1 MNNLA
6 KILIVEDDATIR
18 MILQMLLKGAG
29 FTHVRAATRG
39 DEGLEAIRREQS
51 QLVLLD
57 LMLPGLDGLTVCRR
71 VREDSTLADVRIL
84 MLTAKSEDDD
94 VVRGLELGAD
104 DYVTKPFSREV
115 LLARIHAVLRRND
128 PLAAGRDLDGLR
140 VDTRAGSATL
150 NGTMLTLTR
159 GEFRLLALLA
169 SRPGRVFTRTQII
182 DAVQDEEKSVTE
194 RTVDVQLVG
203 LRKKLGDWAAHIETI
218 RGVGYR
224 VNPTLSPNSQPVLQ
238 TRR

>member
-1 MNNLA
+1 MNQLA
-6 KILIVEDDATIR
+6 NILIVEDDSTIR
-18 MILQMLLKGAG
+18 AILQMMLRNAG
-29 FTHVRAATRG
+29 FTHVKTAARG
-39 DEGLEAIRREQS
+39 DEGLEAIRKDPPR
-51 QLVLLD
+51 LVLLD
-57 LMLPGLDGLTVCRR
+57 LMLPGLDGLTVCRC
-71 VREDSTLADVRIL
+71 VREAPELADVRII
-84 MLTAKSEDDD
+84 MLTAKSENED

-128 PLAAGRDLDGLR
+128 PMAAGRDLDGLL
-140 VDTRAGSATL
+140 VDERGGSARL
-150 NGTMLTLTR
+150 NGALLTLTR

-169 SRPGRVFTRTQII
+169 SRPGRVYTRAQII
-182 DAVQDEEKSVTE
+182 DSVQDEEKSVTE

-224 VNPTLSPNSQPVLQ
+224 VKP
-238 TRR
+238 

>member
-1 MNNLA
+1 MSQRKARFMNNLA
-6 KILIVEDDATIR
+6 NILIVEDDSTIR
-18 MILQMLLKGAG
+18 TILQMLLRSVG
-29 FTHVRAATRG
+29 FTHVRSAARG
-39 DEGLEAIRREQS
+39 DEGLDAIRREPP

-71 VREDSTLADVRIL
+71 VREDPTLADVRII
-84 MLTAKSEDDD
+84 MLTAKSEDED

-115 LLARIHAVLRRND
+115 LLARINAVLRRND

-140 VDTRAGSATL
+140 IDSRAGSASL
-150 NGTMLTLTR
+150 NGELLTLTR
-159 GEFRLLALLA
+159 GEFRLVALLA
-169 SRPGRVFTRTQII
+169 SRPGRVYTRSQII

-203 LRKKLGDWAAHIETI
+203 LRKKLGAWASHIETI

-224 VNPTLSPNSQPVLQ
+224 VKP
-238 TRR
+238 

>member
-1 MNNLA
+1 MNPLA

-18 MILQMLLKGAG
+18 TILQMLLKGAG
-29 FTHVRAATRG
+29 FAHVRVTTRG
-39 DEGLEAIRREQS
+39 DEGLDAIRREQP

-71 VREDSTLADVRIL
+71 VREDPTLADVRIL
-84 MLTAKSEDDD
+84 MLTAKSEDEE

-115 LLARIHAVLRRND
+115 LLARINVLLRRND

-140 VDTRAGSATL
+140 IDTRASSATL
-150 NGTMLTLTR
+150 NGNVLSLTR
-159 GEFRLLALLA
+159 GEFRLLSLLA
-169 SRPGRVFTRTQII
+169 AHPGRVYTRAQII

-203 LRKKLGDWAAHIETI
+203 LRKKLGDWSAHIETI

-224 VNPTLSPNSQPVLQ
+224 VKP
-238 TRR
+238 

>member
-6 KILIVEDDATIR
+6 NILIVEDDSTIR
-18 MILQMLLKGAG
+18 TILQMLLRSVG
-29 FTHVRAATRG
+29 FTHVRSAARG
-39 DEGLEAIRREQS
+39 DEGLDAIRREPP

-71 VREDSTLADVRIL
+71 VREDRTLAEVRII
-84 MLTAKSEDDD
+84 MLTAKSEDED

-115 LLARIHAVLRRND
+115 LLARINAVLRRND

-140 VDTRAGSATL
+140 IDSRAGSASL
-150 NGTMLTLTR
+150 NGELLTLTR
-159 GEFRLLALLA
+159 GEFRLVALLA
-169 SRPGRVFTRTQII
+169 SRPGRVYTRSQII

-203 LRKKLGDWAAHIETI
+203 LRKKLGAWASHIETI

-224 VNPTLSPNSQPVLQ
+224 VKP
-238 TRR
+238 

>member
-39 DEGLEAIRREQS
+39 DEGLEAIRREQP

-115 LLARIHAVLRRND
+115 LLARRAHRRR
-128 PLAAGRDLDGLR
+128 AAR
-140 VDTRAGSATL
+140 
-150 NGTMLTLTR
+150 
-159 GEFRLLALLA
+159 
-169 SRPGRVFTRTQII
+169 RPPQ
-182 DAVQDEEKSVTE
+182 E
-194 RTVDVQLVG
+194 
-203 LRKKLGDWAAHIETI
+203 
-218 RGVGYR
+218 
-224 VNPTLSPNSQPVLQ
+224 
-238 TRR
+238 TRRLGCTYRNHPRRRLPRQSHAFPEQSTGPSDKTMKLARR

>member
-1 MNNLA
+1 MNNLVN
-6 KILIVEDDATIR
+6 ILIVEDDSTIR
-18 MILQMLLKGAG
+18 TILQMLLRSEG
-29 FTHVRAATRG
+29 FTHVRSAARG
-39 DEGLEAIRREQS
+39 DEGLEAIRREPP

-57 LMLPGLDGLTVCRR
+57 LMLPGIDGLTLCRR
-71 VREDSTLADVRIL
+71 VREDPTLADVRII
-84 MLTAKSEDDD
+84 MLTAKSEDED

-140 VDTRAGSATL
+140 IDTRAGSASL
-150 NGTMLTLTR
+150 NGELLTLTR
-159 GEFRLLALLA
+159 GEFRLIALLA
-169 SRPGRVFTRTQII
+169 SRPGRVYTRSQII
-182 DAVQDEEKSVTE
+182 DAMQDEEKSVTE

-203 LRKKLGDWAAHIETI
+203 LRKKLGDWASPIETI

-224 VNPTLSPNSQPVLQ
+224 VKP
-238 TRR
+238 

>member
-6 KILIVEDDATIR
+6 NILIVEDDSTIR
-18 MILQMLLKGAG
+18 TILQMLLRSVG
-29 FTHVRAATRG
+29 FTHVRSAARG
-39 DEGLEAIRREQS
+39 DEGRDAIRREPP

-71 VREDSTLADVRIL
+71 VREDPTLADVRII
-84 MLTAKSEDDD
+84 MLTAKSEDED

-115 LLARIHAVLRRND
+115 LLARINAVLRRND

-140 VDTRAGSATL
+140 IDSRAGSASL
-150 NGTMLTLTR
+150 NGELLTLTR
-159 GEFRLLALLA
+159 GEFRLVALLA
-169 SRPGRVFTRTQII
+169 SRPGRVYTRSQII

-203 LRKKLGDWAAHIETI
+203 LRKKLGAWASHIETI

-224 VNPTLSPNSQPVLQ
+224 VKP
-238 TRR
+238 

>member
-6 KILIVEDDATIR
+6 NILIVEDDSTIR
-18 MILQMLLKGAG
+18 TILQMLLRSVG
-29 FTHVRAATRG
+29 FTHVRSAARG
-39 DEGLEAIRREQS
+39 DEGLDAIRREPP

-71 VREDSTLADVRIL
+71 VREDPTLADVRII
-84 MLTAKSEDDD
+84 MLTAKSEDED

-115 LLARIHAVLRRND
+115 LLARINAVLRRND

-140 VDTRAGSATL
+140 IDSRAGSVTL
-150 NGTMLTLTR
+150 NGELLTLTR
-159 GEFRLLALLA
+159 GEFRLVALLA
-169 SRPGRVFTRTQII
+169 SRPGRVYTRSQII

-203 LRKKLGDWAAHIETI
+203 LRKKLGAWASHIETI

-224 VNPTLSPNSQPVLQ
+224 VKP
-238 TRR
+238 

>member
-1 MNNLA
+1 MNKLA
-6 KILIVEDDATIR
+6 NILIVVDDSTIR
-18 MILQMLLKGAG
+18 TILQMMLRNAR
-29 FTHVRAATRG
+29 FTHVKSAARG
-39 DEGLEAIRREQS
+39 DEGLEAIHRDRP

-57 LMLPGLDGLTVCRR
+57 LMLPGLDGLSLCSR
-71 VREDSTLADVRIL
+71 VRARPERVDGRIII
-84 MLTAKSEDDD
+84 LTAKSEDSD

-128 PLAAGRDLDGLR
+128 PMAAGRTMDGLV
-140 VDTRAGSATL
+140 VDERGSAALL
-150 NGTMLTLTR
+150 NGTVLSLTR
-159 GEFRLLALLA
+159 GEFRLLALLT
-169 SRPGRVFTRTQII
+169 SRPGRVYTRSQII
-182 DAVQDEEKSVTE
+182 ASIQDEEKSVTE

-224 VNPTLSPNSQPVLQ
+224 VKP
-238 TRR
+238 

>member
-1 MNNLA
+1 MNPLA

-18 MILQMLLKGAG
+18 TILQMLLKGAG
-29 FTHVRAATRG
+29 FTHVRVTTRG
-39 DEGLEAIRREQS
+39 DEGLDAIRREQP

-57 LMLPGLDGLTVCRR
+57 LMLPGIDGLTVCRR
-71 VREDSTLADVRIL
+71 VREDPTLADVRIL
-84 MLTAKSEDDD
+84 MLTAKSEDED

-115 LLARIHAVLRRND
+115 LLARINVLLRRND
-128 PLAAGRDLDGLR
+128 PLAAGRALDGLR
-140 VDTRAGSATL
+140 IDTRAGSATL
-150 NGTMLTLTR
+150 NDTILSLTR

-169 SRPGRVFTRTQII
+169 AHPGRVYTRAQII
-182 DAVQDEEKSVTE
+182 DAIQDEEKSVTE

-203 LRKKLGDWAAHIETI
+203 IRKKLGAWATHIETI

-224 VNPTLSPNSQPVLQ
+224 VKP
-238 TRR
+238 

>member
-6 KILIVEDDATIR
+6 NILIVEDDSTIR
-18 MILQMLLKGAG
+18 TILQMLLRSVG
-29 FTHVRAATRG
+29 FTHVRSAARG
-39 DEGLEAIRREQS
+39 DEGLDAIRREPP

-71 VREDSTLADVRIL
+71 VREDPTLADVRII
-84 MLTAKSEDDD
+84 MLTAKSEDED

-115 LLARIHAVLRRND
+115 LLARINAVLRRND

-140 VDTRAGSATL
+140 IDSRAGSATL
-150 NGTMLTLTR
+150 NGELLTLTR
-159 GEFRLLALLA
+159 GEFRLVALLA
-169 SRPGRVFTRTQII
+169 SRPGRVYTRSQII

-203 LRKKLGDWAAHIETI
+203 LRKKLGDWASHIETI

-224 VNPTLSPNSQPVLQ
+224 VKP
-238 TRR
+238 

>member
-6 KILIVEDDATIR
+6 NILIVEDDSTIR
-18 MILQMLLKGAG
+18 TIPQMLLRSVG
-29 FTHVRAATRG
+29 FTHVRSAARG
-39 DEGLEAIRREQS
+39 DEGLDAIRREPP

-71 VREDSTLADVRIL
+71 VREDPTLADVRII
-84 MLTAKSEDDD
+84 MLTAKSEDED

-115 LLARIHAVLRRND
+115 LLARINAVLRRND

-140 VDTRAGSATL
+140 IDSRAGSASL
-150 NGTMLTLTR
+150 NGELLTLTR
-159 GEFRLLALLA
+159 GEFRLVALLA
-169 SRPGRVFTRTQII
+169 SRPGRVYTRSQII

-203 LRKKLGDWAAHIETI
+203 LRKKLGAWASHIETI

-224 VNPTLSPNSQPVLQ
+224 VKP
-238 TRR
+238 

>member
-1 MNNLA
+1 MNKLA
-6 KILIVEDDATIR
+6 NILIVEDDSTIR
-18 MILQMLLKGAG
+18 TILQMMLRSAG
-29 FTHVRAATRG
+29 FTHVKSVSRG
-39 DEGLEAIRREQS
+39 DDGWDAIRRDRP

-57 LMLPGLDGLTVCRR
+57 LMLPGLDGLTICSH
-71 VREDSTLADVRIL
+71 VRTDPTLADVRIL
-84 MLTAKSEDDD
+84 MLTAKSEDRD

-115 LLARIHAVLRRND
+115 LLARINAVLRRND
-128 PLAAGRDLDGLR
+128 PMAAGKTLDGLLIDER
-140 VDTRAGSATL
+140 GGAAIL
-150 NGTMLTLTR
+150 NGTVLTLTR

-169 SRPGRVFTRTQII
+169 SRPGRVYTRTQII
-182 DAVQDEEKSVTE
+182 DTIQDEEKTVTE

-224 VNPTLSPNSQPVLQ
+224 VKP
-238 TRR
+238 